1 MDNIQTHMEADC
13 GEYYRICNHLANGV
27 VADHELD
34 DVLTVSVNENAPYS
48 YESPPGSLCFCG
60 FAITV
65 LKDLASEVGLRLF
78 LIPDRNR
85 PEFNTSEIGAPVD
98 VAQGRA
104 DISVCPFTFPP
115 LRILEYDVI
124 PLHFMR
130 KYHVGVHKF
139 HIVHSD
145 AVSVLEGLAYSF
157 SLSTWMGIGIISML
171 FYVMLSGD
179 KFLTYRT
186 RRSSSFCYKI
196 LVSCSEALYDLFCV
210 AFSGD
215 FHMTGTT
222 VLTYRILQLIY
233 VPWTMLMFAIITTS
247 LTATLSV
254 STFTFPF
261 RRAEEMFHSDFKLLA
276 REQPP
281 DQSSESIIAETW
293 RDKTVFIP
301 YSLPDSTLINGAI
314 NTSQQTAILC
324 PFDEIPTCTNNGIV
338 PVFSWGVSRWVSI
351 LQSKKDQPFMG
362 GMKQK
367 MLMLLQT
374 GIPKHLMEIH
384 KIFTYKNKVNAQSL
398 SFAGASVHLR
408 SVFAERPL
416 TVRKL
421 EKTWTGF
428 LFLISLTVIIF
439 LFEVCLKYYIFQVY
453 SHQN

>member
-85 PEFNTSEIGAPVD
+85 PEFNTSEI
-98 VAQGRA
+98 
-104 DISVCPFTFPP
+104 
-115 LRILEYDVI
+115 
-124 PLHFMR
+124 
-130 KYHVGVHKF
+130 
-139 HIVHSD
+139 
-145 AVSVLEGLAYSF
+145 
-157 SLSTWMGIGIISML
+157 
-171 FYVMLSGD
+171 
-179 KFLTYRT
+179 
-186 RRSSSFCYKI
+186 
-196 LVSCSEALYDLFCV
+196 
-210 AFSGD
+210 D